1 MNILNRYIF
10 RQFFPF
16 LIMGFF
22 ISTFVLLLDK
32 FVDLANLI
40 LSKGVNI
47 FLVLQL
53 FLYLIPSLLYLT
65 IPMGFLMGSLLTF
78 GKLSQ
83 DNEITAMRSSGL
95 SLYHIISPILFL
107 SFTVSILLVVYNNN
121 FAPQMQFS
129 FKKLYYEIIY
139 KAPLLKFDEHTFTN
153 IQNYQIYIEKINKNK
168 NELEGIIIYKKEKN
182 SDLPT
187 LIIAKSGNLLNP
199 QKGVSILKLKDGSI
213 QKKNSKNPTQY
224 GQLFFQNYEIPLN
237 FSKTKDFSCNKSV
250 MEMKS
255 NELKEKIRKLKNDN
269 VSTSS
274 LEVWYYIRWA
284 IAFTS
289 FAFTLV
295 GVPLGIKAH
304 RGKKSFGLGL
314 SLILFFIYYLLLSLS
329 LTLGERGLINPRLDV
344 WIPNIITGIAGLV
357 LLYKTEKG

>member
-1 MNILNRYIF
+1 
-10 RQFFPF
+10 
-16 LIMGFF
+16 MGFS

-47 FLVLQL
+47 FLVLRL

-78 GKLSQ
+78 GKLSA
-83 DNEITAMRSSGL
+83 DNEIIAMRSSGL
-95 SLYHIISPILFL
+95 SLYHIISPILLL
-107 SFTVSILLVVYNNN
+107 SLTVSLLLVFYNNN
-121 FAPQMQFS
+121 YAPRLQFS

-153 IQNYQIYIEKINKNK
+153 VQNYQIYIEKINKKK
-168 NELEGIIIYKKEKN
+168 NELKGIVIYRKEKK

-187 LIIAKSGNLLNP
+187 LIIAQSGSLLNP
-199 QKGVSILKLKDGSI
+199 QKEVFTLKLKDGSI
-213 QKKNSKNPTQY
+213 QKKDSKNPDKY

-237 FSKTKDFSCNKSV
+237 FSKTKDFSLNKSV
-250 MEMKS
+250 LEMDS
-255 NELKEKIRKLKNDN
+255 RELKEKIKTLKKDN
-269 VSTSS
+269 APTSS

-289 FAFTLV
+289 FAFTLI
-295 GVPLGIKAH
+295 GIPLGIKAH
-304 RGKKSFGLGL
+304 RGKKSFGFGL
-314 SLILFFIYYLLLSLS
+314 SLILFFIYYLLLSIS
-329 LTLGERGLINPRLDV
+329 LTLGERGFIDPRLDV
-344 WIPNIITGIAGLV
+344 WIPNIITGTAGFI